1 MIAGLILLL
10 LILLA
15 VLVYPA
21 LRQAEAAAAKP
32 DELQTDEN
40 LRLYKERRDD
50 IEQME
55 LEAADREAMLLELD
69 RELLAAADSR
79 AAFANGPGK
88 GARFVLMAFLLALS
102 LGVTWLLYQF
112 WGAGNEVRATQL
124 LEFSTQAELR
134 PAEYEEL
141 EIRMARASERDPEN
155 MDWAF
160 LRGRLF
166 EAEGRFAEAAQAYAE
181 LLDTLKP
188 EQVQDR
194 AAILTLVAQARF
206 FAANQEPSEDIYS
219 QLKEALEL
227 APEQRKPLGLAGILA
242 YELGYYEEAI
252 GYWRK
257 LWIQLPGGMEA
268 RTIEN
273 GIQRAAE
280 VIEQQGGEVDLSWMV
295 PARIEVMVSISDDAR
310 AAVDANTTVFVL
322 ARALQGPPMPLAVQR
337 LTVSQLPTKV
347 VLDGSVAM
355 APGMPTLGSVDE
367 VTVTARVSLS
377 GQPLAQP
384 GDWQIQ
390 QARVASRGS
399 DAISL
404 EISELVSE

>member
-55 LEAADREAMLLELD
+55 LDAADREAMLLELD

-79 AAFANGPGK
+79 AAFANSPGK
-88 GARFVLMAFLLALS
+88 GARLILMAFLLSLS
-102 LGVTWLLYQF
+102 LAGTWVMYQF

-166 EAEGRFAEAAQAYAE
+166 EAEGRFADAAQAYAE

-206 FAANQEPSEDIYS
+206 FAANQEPSEDIYN

-227 APEQRKPLGLAGILA
+227 SPEQRKPLGLAGILA

-280 VIEQQGGEVDLSWMV
+280 VIEQQGGSVDLSWMV
-295 PARIEVMVSISDDAR
+295 PARIEVVVSISDEAR

-390 QARVASRGS
+390 QAGVASRGS